1 MENLK
6 KKYPH
11 SKVLLMFYGGSKVYG
26 CATASSDTDI
36 VAVLD
41 GENGLGGFRKG
52 NIDYLVI
59 GKEDFIKA
67 HELSIDV
74 NEDIV
79 LFADSILSTLDKNN
93 LIYLDD
99 EFKETYESIIN
110 KDWVSW
116 IPKFLKRIIP
126 YIRMY
131 SNNSCN
137 CKKEYHIYRIRAML
151 DHLDQTGSFSL
162 ELAEPYKS
170 KMIEYKNHYQVL
182 PVKDD
187 ELKDIISYFS
197 EYAERKK

>member
-6 KKYPH
+6 RKYPK
-11 SKVLLMFYGGSKVYG
+11 SKVLLMFYGGSKAYG
-26 CATASSDTDI
+26 CSSATSDTDI
-36 VAVLD
+36 IAVLD
-41 GENGLGGFRKG
+41 GENGLGGFTEG

-67 HELSIDV
+67 HELSTDV

-79 LFADSILSTLDKNN
+79 LFADSILSTLNKEN

-99 EFKETYESIIN
+99 EFKETYETILN
-110 KDWVSW
+110 KDWIKWV
-116 IPKFLKRIIP
+116 PKFLKLIIP

-131 SNNSCN
+131 SNNNCN

-170 KMIEYKNHYQVL
+170 KMIEYKNHYQAL

-187 ELKDIISYFS
+187 ELEDLIAYFLQ
-197 EYAERKK
+197 YAERKK